1 MSFGFGKLADPL
13 HEGERFS
20 EIAKSKRALD
30 AVGII
35 AQFPIRR
42 LTLETQ
48 GFITRKRRDAAATRR
63 AGFFCKGLGHVAVS
77 NSLTNAMAD
86 GQRSISPNTMSSEP
100 VIAETSAS
108 MCPRLKKIHRLKMGE
123 RRRPDLALVRPVAA
137 VRHQTRPWAP
147 RPLRR
152 PPWGVLLHL
161 RARRTRS
168 V

>member
-42 LTLETQ
+42 LALETQ

-77 NSLTNAMAD
+77 NSLEP
-86 GQRSISPNTMSSEP
+86 ISKPFEEDHETCKLDKAEEIVGVVLPANEDPALPLNPGEEALNEP
-100 VIAETSAS
+100 AS
-108 MCPRLKKIHRLKMGE
+108 H
-123 RRRPDLALVRPVAA
+123 VAA
-137 VRHQTRPWAP
+137 
-147 RPLRR
+147 
-152 PPWGVLLHL
+152 
-161 RARRTRS
+161 
-168 V
+168 